1 MINQNWARE
10 CNNFIGLIMT
20 EAPCMILSE
29 ICILIRDIPRIK
41 KQSSMIKQNLA
52 QWRNQNLG
60 HFTPIPPT
68 PHDAPT
74 KSAFN
79 PL

>member
-1 MINQNWARE
+1 MI
-10 CNNFIGLIMT
+10 MM
-20 EAPCMILSE
+20 EAPCMILPE

-60 HFTPIPPT
+60 HFTMNPQT
-68 PHDAPT
+68 APLT
-74 KSAFN
+74 RYN
-79 PL
+79 PLTSIII